1 MTEDEE
7 NLQELVDFILSVDRR
22 FLVMKEFQDHKMLQA
37 SHVAK
42 KVGRSLQNCS
52 RALKELEKKEIVI
65 QITPGKRSWKRYVI
79 SERGKK
85 LLNSLKI
92 QGLLRT

>member
-22 FLVMKEFQDHKMLQA
+22 YLVMKEFQEHKVLQA
-37 SHVAK
+37 SHIAK

-52 RALKELEKKEIVI
+52 RALKELEKSEIVI
-65 QITPGKRSWKRYVI
+65 LINPGKESWKRYVL
-79 SERGKK
+79 SEKGKK
-85 LLNSLKI
+85 LLNVLKR
-92 QGLLRT
+92 QGWFRA